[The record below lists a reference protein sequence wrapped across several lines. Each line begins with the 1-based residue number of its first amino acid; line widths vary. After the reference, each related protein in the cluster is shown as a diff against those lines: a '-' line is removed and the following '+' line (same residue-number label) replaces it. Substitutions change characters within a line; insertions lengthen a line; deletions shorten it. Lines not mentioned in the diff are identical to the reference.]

1 MMESS
6 QQCETIE
13 VVVLIYRSKNNVA
26 ILRALVDSELALTNV
41 QVAQAVWGLP
51 VSMSHRV
58 MVSNVL
64 KRLIKAGYVESFIE
78 DNRHYYEPIEKGIEQ
93 NNQWL
98 PILRECRLCGKIAID
113 RESLTLFKRDR
124 RARHGRANVCL
135 RCASEPAR
143 TPLTPKPHSK
153 PSPKKTTPI
162 QPLPP
167 ETRELVN
174 KLRRMGRY
182 KPKR

>member
-1 MMESS
+1 M
-6 QQCETIE
+6 IHH
-13 VVVLIYRSKNNVA
+13 SKNNVA
-26 ILRALVDSELALTNV
+26 VLNALCDSELCLTNRGI
-41 QVAQAVWGLP
+41 ALAVWGEP
-51 VSMSHRV
+51 ITMSHRV
-58 MVSNVL
+58 MASTVL
-64 KRLIKAGYVESFIE
+64 KRLIKVGYAESFNE
-78 DNRHYYEPIEKGIEQ
+78 DNRHYYEPTEKGIEQ